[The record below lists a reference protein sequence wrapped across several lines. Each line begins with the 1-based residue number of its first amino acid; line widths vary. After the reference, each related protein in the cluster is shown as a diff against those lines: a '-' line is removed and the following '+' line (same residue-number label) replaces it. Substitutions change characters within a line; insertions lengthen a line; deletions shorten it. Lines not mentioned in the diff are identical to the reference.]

1 MANSY
6 GWTEKTLETW
16 GRSIQLSAD
25 GQPTWKSGG
34 VTFDWTTV
42 PAIAGAD
49 VIYEDGVE
57 VKIGEKALRY
67 GSVVYRMADGRYGLA
82 TDVTPAALERGRTFL
97 VNETILESDRTSAHF
112 GVFEAGRVFRD
123 RMLVG
128 AAGQPT
134 RAAVEAA
141 MPQIRYAEN

>member
-6 GWTEKTLETW
+6 GWTETPLATW

-25 GQPTWKSGG
+25 GQPIWKSGG

-42 PAIAGAD
+42 PAIAGSA
-49 VIYEDGVE
+49 VVYEDGVE
-57 VKIGEKALRY
+57 VEVGARALRY
-67 GSVVYRMADGRYGLA
+67 GSVVTRLGDGRYGLA
-82 TDVTPAALERGRTFL
+82 DDTTTLVRGRTFMI
-97 VNETILESDRTSAHF
+97 NETILESDRNSAHF
-112 GVFEAGRVFRD
+112 GVVEGGRVYRD

-134 RAAVEAA
+134 RAAVEAV
-141 MPQIRYAEN
+141 MPGIRYAEN